1 MSKLK
6 EFLKEDLTELYIN
19 VNELVDNLYVRG
31 QEDNF
36 KDEIESDD
44 DIIELDT
51 VDDKSSRYTYGTPDA
66 DRPFNMSEWL
76 DTE

>member
-36 KDEIESDD
+36 KNEIESIENFFSYWKVHLK
-44 DIIELDT
+44 DI
-51 VDDKSSRYTYGTPDA
+51 DKK
-66 DRPFNMSEWL
+66 
-76 DTE
+76 

>member
-36 KDEIESDD
+36 KDEIESIKNFFSYWKVHLK
-44 DIIELDT
+44 DI
-51 VDDKSSRYTYGTPDA
+51 DKK
-66 DRPFNMSEWL
+66 
-76 DTE
+76 